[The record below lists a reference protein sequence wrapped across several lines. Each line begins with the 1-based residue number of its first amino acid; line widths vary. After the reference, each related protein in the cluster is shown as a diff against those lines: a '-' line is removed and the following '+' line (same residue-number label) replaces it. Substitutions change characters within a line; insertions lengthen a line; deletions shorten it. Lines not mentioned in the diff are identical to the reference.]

1 MVDREKFIE
10 ELRRFFDKKQS
21 VVLITGLDDTEK
33 TIQTIREL
41 EYKYTKGTIYVNV
54 LKYVGDVLN
63 QKFGYK
69 DKIFPRN
76 ISRSTRIDFGN
87 MILDFDK
94 YSEDEFSSFSKVE
107 DEFALYFPI
116 QSALKKDK
124 NTTKLIEHIKFNK
137 TPKKIL
143 LTTNDIAINI
153 SKLEPVIDTHIHYEV
168 KNDNPRIYENTRRNL
183 KNKSENDISSIY
195 KGLIK

>member
-10 ELRRFFDKKQS
+10 ELRRFFEKKQS

-33 TIQTIREL
+33 TVQTFCEL
-41 EYKYTKGTIYVNV
+41 EHKYTKGTIYVNV
-54 LKYVGDVLN
+54 LKHVGDVLN

-69 DKIFPRN
+69 NKIFPRK

-87 MILDFDK
+87 MTLDFDK
-94 YSEDEFSSFSKVE
+94 YSENEFSSFSKVE

-116 QSALKKDK
+116 QSALKNDK

-195 KGLIK
+195 KGLII